1 MLKLIQ
7 TMENA
12 YAPTVRESK
21 YVVTAFNGNVRLED
35 ETISFKLQ
43 AGNVAD
49 FGVNGV
55 QCEEILQFT
64 KTYLQILNSHH
75 SSVHN
80 EGAIAHIESAIRL
93 LNLRTADRVNRGVEG
108 KELD

>member
-55 QCEEILQFT
+55 QCEELLQFT
-64 KTYLQILNSHH
+64 VAYLKILNKHH
-75 SSVHN
+75 SSIYN
-80 EGAIAHIESAIRL
+80 EGAIAHIESAINF
-93 LNLRTADRVNRGVEG
+93 LNLRTKDRVSRGVEG
-108 KELD
+108 KELG